1 MNDQTLDCVE
11 LETGPQPRLCI
22 VWLHGLGADGHDF
35 APIVPELGLSV
46 PARFVFPHAPMR
58 SITIN
63 GGMRMRAWFDILT
76 LERGGVEDVTAIAA
90 SAAAVA
96 AVIDAQREAGFPAE
110 RIVLAGFSQGG
121 ALALH
126 LGLRYPMRLGGIA
139 ALSAFLVVAGQLQRE
154 AASDRYDLPI
164 FLAHGTYDNVIEL
177 PFAERGRDQL
187 RAAGFAPQ
195 WHSYPMGHAVC
206 PAEIRALSVWLGQR
220 ALEPGGAPGAS

>member
-1 MNDQTLDCVE
+1 MNDQVLDCVVT
-11 LETGPQPRLCI
+11 ETGAQPQLCV

-35 APIVPELGLSV
+35 EPIVPELNLSV
-46 PARFVFPHAPMR
+46 PTRFVFPHAPER
-58 SITIN
+58 PITIN

-76 LERGGVEDVTAIAA
+76 LERGGAEDIAAINA

-96 AVIDAQREAGFPAE
+96 ALIDAQRARGFAAD

-126 LGLRYPMRLGGIA
+126 LGLRYPLRLCGII
-139 ALSAFLVVAGQLQRE
+139 ALSAFLVAADRLSEE
-154 AASDRYDLPI
+154 AATDREDLPI
-164 FLAHGTYDNVIEL
+164 FMAHGIHDNVIEL

-187 RAAGFAPQ
+187 RSAGYAPQ

-206 PAEIRALSVWLGQR
+206 PPEIHDIAAWLER
-220 ALEPGGAPGAS
+220 RLPAA